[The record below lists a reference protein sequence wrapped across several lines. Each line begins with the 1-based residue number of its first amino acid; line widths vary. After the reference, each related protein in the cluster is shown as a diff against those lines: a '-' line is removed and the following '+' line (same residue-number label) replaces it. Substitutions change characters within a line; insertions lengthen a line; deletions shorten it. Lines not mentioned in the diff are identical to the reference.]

1 MELLSSCYVPFIL
14 LFHSVLLSVSI
25 VPSRSII
32 PFRSIVPFYCSIPC
46 SVYLRIHS
54 DTSIISL
61 SSLRE
66 LRTSSVIRLRY
77 HFYYFRSDYF
87 LVTPITSYCSEY
99 SCFYST
105 YPYRY
110 LTTTLLS
117 LRTTCYK
124 SYIPMIGQRDPSA

>member
-1 MELLSSCYVPFIL
+1 MLGELCYVPFIL

-32 PFRSIVPFYCSIPC
+32 PFRSIVLFYCPIPC
-46 SVYLRIHS
+46 SVHLRIHS

-77 HFYYFRSDYF
+77 YSITS
-87 LVTPITSYCSEY
+87 VPITSSLPLLLPTVP
-99 SCFYST
+99 ST
-105 YPYRY
+105 PV
-110 LTTTLLS
+110 S
-117 LRTTCYK
+117 
-124 SYIPMIGQRDPSA
+124 I